1 MKSKGAIKYVY
12 DTNPFFVHCKK
23 HFCPKCGKKLELRY
37 ISKTVN
43 SKSLD
48 AKKYDFSVG
57 DTFFVGN
64 VEFRTRYF
72 FCNTC
77 QSSISFQNMKKYE
90 KDNYKAPDNGIVC
103 DEILDIDSSGLTIK
117 CNNTDIFISFDECV
131 KNYADENS
139 LENSRCVATRDI
151 TNLVF
156 TFYTQP
162 KIRVVFKKHFFKDL
176 ISGKSAVSKFLE
188 LQKAVGKYGYTGCD
202 LS

>member
-1 MKSKGAIKYVY
+1 MKKAIKYVY
-12 DTNPFFVHCKK
+12 DANPFYVHCKK

-37 ISKTVN
+37 ISKIVN
-43 SKSLD
+43 SKSPE
-48 AKKYDFSVG
+48 AKNYDFSVG
-57 DTFFVGN
+57 DTFLVGD

-77 QSSISFQNMKKYE
+77 QSSISFQDMKKYE
-90 KDNYKAPDNGIVC
+90 KDKYKAPDDSIVC
-103 DEILDIDSSGLTIK
+103 DEILDIDGSGLTIK
-117 CNNTDIFISFDECV
+117 CNNSDVFINFDECV
-131 KNYADENS
+131 KNYANENS

-151 TNLVF
+151 TKLTF

-176 ISGKSAVSKFLE
+176 VSGKSAVSKFLE
-188 LQKAVGKYGYTGCD
+188 LQKAINKYGYTSYD